1 MSARCL
7 AKYKLFEIGNKTM
20 LMVGDPAPET
30 QLETMTDEPVS
41 LAETWRKGH
50 HALLIFLRHLG

>member
-1 MSARCL
+1 
-7 AKYKLFEIGNKTM
+7 M